1 MFSVPILLRSMVI
14 YLLAD
19 FFETQE
25 DKALDK
31 LLKLEAQ
38 FNSNK
43 RQIEQWVNSWSFGDF
58 FMGKDCESMDN
69 EKVLKQFGDILVFY
83 WSRRAKKNCFQTEI
97 LLLNMVKDCTSVNRV
112 DTKNRENYAADRYIR
127 SHSLGVEYPIA
138 EWIRFPL

>member
-1 MFSVPILLRSMVI
+1 MNRYFMSLKNNEEFLYLIIHQTVIILRILFQRPMFSVPILLRSMVI

-97 LLLNMVKDCTSVNRV
+97 LLLNMVKDLW
-112 DTKNRENYAADRYIR
+112 EI
-127 SHSLGVEYPIA
+127 
-138 EWIRFPL
+138 

>member
-97 LLLNMVKDCTSVNRV
+97 LLLNMVKDLW
-112 DTKNRENYAADRYIR
+112 EI
-127 SHSLGVEYPIA
+127 
-138 EWIRFPL
+138 

>member
-1 MFSVPILLRSMVI
+1 MSLKNNEEFLYLIIHQTVIILRILFQRPMFSVPILLRSMVI

-97 LLLNMVKDCTSVNRV
+97 LLLNMVKDLW
-112 DTKNRENYAADRYIR
+112 EI
-127 SHSLGVEYPIA
+127 
-138 EWIRFPL
+138 